1 MNPSDVSTRSASG
14 RKRDRA
20 ASAGSR
26 ASSKSS
32 RSSKSAR
39 RSAGVAL
46 ASDDLAS
53 ASASLALPAPVASLP
68 QPSPGR
74 QPLSVFGTAA
84 SASAPVE
91 VVEVVRPS
99 RDRSASDAS
108 RASPRRE
115 LSPHTLRQELDSF
128 RAVIQALRSALAAQ
142 NQELASWRVGLDR
155 RIDALSAGQL
165 ALPSVRGS
173 LFPTEAPSY
182 SSLPASQPAAGW
194 DDVGGGTMTSRI
206 LSPNPMRGNPTLRR
220 RISLLFGF
228 RTCWGPGGSGRPGD
242 PAGFPGA
249 CCGPSRRGSEPMFGL
264 TQ

>member
-1 MNPSDVSTRSASG
+1 M
-14 RKRDRA
+14 
-20 ASAGSR
+20 
-26 ASSKSS
+26 
-32 RSSKSAR
+32 
-39 RSAGVAL
+39 
-46 ASDDLAS
+46 
-53 ASASLALPAPVASLP
+53 ASLP

-115 LSPHTLRQELDSF
+115 LSPHMLRQELDSF
-128 RAVIQALRSALAAQ
+128 RTVIQADALQALRSALAAQ
-142 NQELASWRVGLDR
+142 NQELASWREGLDR

-165 ALPSVRGS
+165 ALPTVRGS

-194 DDVGGGTMTSRI
+194 DDVGGGTMTSRT
-206 LSPNPMRGNPTLRR
+206 LSPNPMSGNPTLRR

-228 RTCWGPGGSGRPGD
+228 RTCWGSGRFWPPWGS
-242 PAGFPGA
+242 
-249 CCGPSRRGSEPMFGL
+249 CGIPWGL
-264 TQ
+264 LWTLPPRK